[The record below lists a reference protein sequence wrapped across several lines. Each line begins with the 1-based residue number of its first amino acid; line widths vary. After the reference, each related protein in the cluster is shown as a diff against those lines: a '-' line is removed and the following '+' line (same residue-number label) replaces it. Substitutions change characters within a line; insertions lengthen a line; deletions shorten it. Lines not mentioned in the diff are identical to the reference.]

1 VLTNTARAAV
11 PTVHSRPFGTGA
23 ARPSARGGLPWL
35 LAAVFFLLYAVFSV
49 ARHLLGSST
58 AYDLGIFTQ
67 VVRSYAELRAPVS
80 ELKGP
85 GFNVL
90 GDHFHPLLVLLAPAY
105 RVFPS
110 PVTLLVAQAL
120 LLAGSVVP
128 VTRLA
133 VERLGPVSGG
143 YVGVGYGLSWGLQ
156 QAVKFDFHEVA
167 LAVPLLALSLVALAE
182 QRWRAAVL
190 WAVPLLGVKEDLPAT
205 VAAIGAYLVLRRQWR
220 LGLATV
226 AGAVVA
232 GLLIVCWVIP
242 ALNPA
247 HRYGY
252 AQAVAPDGQPP
263 LRRLLTP
270 GEKPATVL
278 ALLAPTLFLA
288 LRSPL
293 VLLAVPTLLWRF
305 WSTNPYYWGTGF
317 HYSAVLMPIVFVAL
331 VDGLVRL
338 RSARAPAAAWA
349 GMVLTRLAPP
359 AVAAV
364 AVVATSLLPLRAL
377 VLTHELGSPAAARAH
392 GAVLRLVPDGATVAA
407 SNALAPQLVSRCTVY
422 LFPNQPDA
430 RVRPEWI
437 AAASGDDSLV
447 PPERTAATS
456 AALAGYGYR
465 EVARRDGVVVYHLG

>member
-1 VLTNTARAAV
+1 VLTITAPAS
-11 PTVHSRPFGTGA
+11 PTVHSGPA
-23 ARPSARGGLPWL
+23 APAEVARRSALPWS
-35 LAAVFFLLYAVFSV
+35 LAGVFFVLYAALSV
-49 ARHLLGSST
+49 GRHLLGSST

-67 VVRSYAELRAPVS
+67 VVRAYAELRAPVA

-105 RVFPS
+105 RLFPS

-120 LLAGSVVP
+120 LVAWSVVP

-133 VERLGPVSGG
+133 VARLGPAAGAC
-143 YVGVGYGLSWGLQ
+143 VGIGYGLSWGLQ

-167 LAVPLLALSLVALAE
+167 LAVPLVALSVVALSE
-182 QRWRAAVL
+182 ERWRAAVL
-190 WAVPLLGVKEDLPAT
+190 WAAPLVLVKEDLPAT

-232 GLLIVCWVIP
+232 GVLIVCWVIP
-242 ALNPA
+242 AVNPA

-252 AQAVAPDGQPP
+252 ADGVAPDGQAP
-263 LRRLLTP
+263 LARLLTP

-305 WSTNPYYWGTGF
+305 WSTNHFYWGIGF

-331 VDGLVRL
+331 VDGLERL
-338 RSARAPAAAWA
+338 RTSRSPSVAWT
-349 GMVLTRLAPP
+349 GVVLGRLVPP

-364 AVVATSLLPLRAL
+364 AVAATSLLPMRAL
-377 VLTHELGSPAAARAH
+377 VLPHELGSARTVAAWD
-392 GAVLRLVPDGATVAA
+392 GVLRRIPDGASVAA
-407 SNALAPQLVSRCTVY
+407 SNSLAPRLVSRCTVY
-422 LFPNQPDA
+422 LFPNQPDR

-437 AAASGDDSLV
+437 ASTDPLLDSLA
-447 PPERTAATS
+447 PPDRTAAAM
-456 AALAGYGYR
+456 AALASEGYR
-465 EVARRDGVVVYHLG
+465 EVARGDGIVLYHLG